1 MKTRRIC
8 LIPEAKVRSE
18 GGEAE
23 GLWDLWAAGAQSKLS
38 GSPP

>member
-8 LIPEAKVRSE
+8 LIQKPRSGVRI
-18 GGEAE
+18 GEAE